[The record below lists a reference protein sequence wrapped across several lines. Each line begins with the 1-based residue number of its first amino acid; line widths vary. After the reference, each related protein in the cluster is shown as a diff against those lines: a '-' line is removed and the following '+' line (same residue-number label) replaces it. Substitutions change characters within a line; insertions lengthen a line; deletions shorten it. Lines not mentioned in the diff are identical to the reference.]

1 MRSQRPDDHSK
12 KYPVPTSSH
21 CTKRTHGSHTRVHV
35 EDLLNHTSSR
45 CLHHALAVRRTSM
58 PLEKGWFDREEVKKK
73 NISCLFLMCFLFKDI
88 MVLGWVYEILRDC
101 VAQVLVNMRKMQAIL
116 LSQNLQRVESEGWCE
131 VFFIRSTVGVIWVKS
146 CRHFLSITLSET
158 NNEFTPGNR
167 WFEYLFPFGMVN
179 FQELC

>member
-73 NISCLFLMCFLFKDI
+73 NISCLFLMCFLYWSKDVGRGGLVHFAEI
-88 MVLGWVYEILRDC
+88 FYHYSPALPAFPNLKPCRPRGGQSVQGTWSAAVY
-101 VAQVLVNMRKMQAIL
+101 VNIP
-116 LSQNLQRVESEGWCE
+116 S
-131 VFFIRSTVGVIWVKS
+131 
-146 CRHFLSITLSET
+146 
-158 NNEFTPGNR
+158 PGNANKIH
-167 WFEYLFPFGMVN
+167 LG
-179 FQELC
+179 